1 VPLRAKRA
9 PGAIVVTAL
18 RAAPPPSQVPGR
30 AGATPAVD
38 APTLRSRDFP
48 IAPAPRAPRAA
59 QSNPRF
65 AGSEPRH
72 RSGSLLPLSYGSP
85 PANAQPYRATLR
97 RPGAKSRGTRHAAC
111 HHGLPLE
118 AAVAAGRVTGATPS
132 GRPGPQATNSQKRQA
147 GAAPFKED
155 RWTAWR
161 APAPAIPRH
170 AGQRASFAQA
180 RGVGGWR
187 AGGAAGGTAAPRR
200 AASQAGPA

>member
-48 IAPAPRAPRAA
+48 IAPAPRAPPAA

-85 PANAQPYRATLR
+85 PANVQPYPKSPSGFLAFGRPRWLVSRLR
-97 RPGAKSRGTRHAAC
+97 RTHRTCSRAVKCSAAAAEKSRRSCRPRRRAK
-111 HHGLPLE
+111 P
-118 AAVAAGRVTGATPS
+118 
-132 GRPGPQATNSQKRQA
+132 GRPTAT
-147 GAAPFKED
+147 
-155 RWTAWR
+155 
-161 APAPAIPRH
+161 APAGWTPRPAGTGRWPPGRDERPWVIGDV
-170 AGQRASFAQA
+170 ARA
-180 RGVGGWR
+180 VVE
-187 AGGAAGGTAAPRR
+187 RR
-200 AASQAGPA
+200 RVVVES